1 MSLKFIGGVSKK
13 LGSADRDLLEVSCQI
28 EIEFDDKFSS
38 DADDLQHQVE
48 QAFAACRQA
57 VEDELGRSVEA
68 GVQPGAGRTGTVDSP
83 ANIQSDGGNGLW
95 SSQKQIDFTD

>member
-38 DADDLQHQVE
+38 DADDPQHRVE

-57 VEDELGRSVEA
+57 VEDELGGYLKA
-68 GVQPGAGRTGTVDSP
+68 GVQPGAGRAGTMGSP
-83 ANIQSDGGNGLW
+83 ENIQSDGRNGLW

>member
-38 DADDLQHQVE
+38 DADDLQHRVE

-57 VEDELGRSVEA
+57 VEDELGGYLKA
-68 GVQPGAGRTGTVDSP
+68 GVQPGAGRAGTVDSP
-83 ANIQSDGGNGLW
+83 AHIQSDGRNGLW

>member
-38 DADDLQHQVE
+38 DADDLQHRVE
-48 QAFAACRQA
+48 QAYAACRKA
-57 VEDELGRSVEA
+57 VEDELGRNLKA
-68 GVQPGAGRTGTVDSP
+68 GVQPGAGRAGTMGSP
-83 ANIQSDGGNGLW
+83 ANIQSDGRNGLW